1 MKNLLLTAL
10 SAAALLCVA
19 GCREEPISRIIIF
32 KRDNLIADISDPGK
46 LARMEKLL
54 EDREPAAI
62 PLGHRFTY
70 LVMTAD
76 STNFRRW
83 DYNADGYFNLLTI
96 EKNPESYRLRNPG
109 EFNKLVGIT
118 R

>member
-1 MKNLLLTAL
+1 MKTLLSALL
-10 SAAALLCVA
+10 SAAALLCAA
-19 GCREEPISRIIIF
+19 GCREEPISRVIIF
-32 KRDNLIADISDPGK
+32 KGGNLIADISDPGK
-46 LARMEKLL
+46 LATMEKLL
-54 EDREPAAI
+54 KDRERADI

-76 STNFRRW
+76 STNFKRW
-83 DYNADGYFNLLTI
+83 DYNADGYFNLLTV

-109 EFNKLVGIT
+109 EFNKLVGIV